1 MKTSVLRTLA
11 VALSAASLVLLPS
24 CNNNDEPDSEKLI
37 DVTADTGSLSYDDDG
52 IWSENNLDVNLVLGD
67 FTFSHYLT
75 EWMTVEG
82 FTPSRST
89 DNAFHQPMYE
99 WLYTVVPGHGLD
111 GRPFISAFWSSRE
124 GESFGE
130 KSCSIARTDGDVFSP
145 ESIMVVNSCYAYYS
159 MIQGD
164 TYCKKFE
171 KGDWFRLTAHG
182 VKEDGSETVAE
193 FYLAKITD
201 DNDIEKG
208 IVTDWTRFDL
218 NTLGDVTGI
227 YFTLDSSDSGQW
239 GMNTPASF
247 AVTDFTVKT
256 KTSSQK

>member
-1 MKTSVLRTLA
+1 MKTSTIRTLA
-11 VALSAASLVLLPS
+11 FACSTASLIILSS
-24 CNNNDEPDSEKLI
+24 CKNDDEPNPKTLQNVTI
-37 DVTADTGSLSYDDDG
+37 DTVSLSYNEDG
-52 IWSENNLDVNLVLGD
+52 IWSENNQDKNLVLGD
-67 FTFSHYLT
+67 YTFSHYLT

-99 WLYTVVPGHGLD
+99 WLYTVVPGHGLNN
-111 GRPFISAFWSSRE
+111 RPFISAFWSSRE
-124 GESFGE
+124 GEAFE
-130 KSCSIARTDGDVFSP
+130 DKSCRIARTDGTVFSP

-159 MIQGD
+159 MIHGD

-171 KGDWFRLTAHG
+171 KDDWFLLIAHG
-182 VKEDGSETVAE
+182 VKEDGSETTAE

-201 DNDIEKG
+201 DSDIEKG
-208 IVTDWTRFDL
+208 IVTDWTRFNL
-218 NTLGDVTGI
+218 SPLGDVTGI

-247 AVTDFTVKT
+247 AVTDFMVNK
-256 KTSSQK
+256 K